1 MYEIG
6 IIGGMGPDSSREL
19 LARIIRYT
27 DTKSDQEHIPVCLL
41 NLPNIP
47 DRTDAILN
55 GGESP
60 VPMLNRAIR
69 DLIKLGVKRYILCC
83 NTAHYFLP
91 ELISDKS
98 IELIDMVGETVAL
111 LKNKGIKAVV
121 VLGTAG
127 TSAGGVYT
135 RALASAGI
143 EAIEIKKAWQ
153 DEVSRIIYGI
163 KSGGEPAEHAYRL
176 ISVLGALA
184 TDHPGVPFLLACTEL
199 SLLKELVFKGFK
211 LIDPLDVAAIR
222 AIQYSGY
229 RVKPEWLKLVG

>member
-1 MYEIG
+1 M
-6 IIGGMGPDSSREL
+6 
-19 LARIIRYT
+19 
-27 DTKSDQEHIPVCLL
+27 
-41 NLPNIP
+41 
-47 DRTDAILN
+47 
-55 GGESP
+55 
-60 VPMLNRAIR
+60 
-69 DLIKLGVKRYILCC
+69 KRYILCC

-176 ISVLGALA
+176 ISVLARLRRII
-184 TDHPGVPFLLACTEL
+184 GVPFLLACTACRSQGTGL
-199 SLLKELVFKGFK
+199 
-211 LIDPLDVAAIR
+211 
-222 AIQYSGY
+222 
-229 RVKPEWLKLVG
+229 

>member
-27 DTKSDQEHIPVCLL
+27 DAKSDQEHIPVCLL

-98 IELIDMVGETVAL
+98 IELIDMVGETVAR

-127 TSAGGVYT
+127 TGAGKG
-135 RALASAGI
+135 
-143 EAIEIKKAWQ
+143 AIEIKKAWQ